1 MPRRGSPA
9 RASGR
14 GASARTPPSSLA
26 EVAALISLATSRS
39 VAVPRDSRSSC
50 ESRMP
55 NRRSRAA
62 TNWIRP
68 SESTPRSASVS
79 SASAAAISGDGSTS
93 ESAARTSDRYSND
106 VLAAASTM
114 RTKARRFSWAARSPE
129 GLPDPP
135 LLHLAGDAAWQVLQ
149 EVHALRHLEPCQEAR
164 AVRPQL
170 LSGHLPRGD
179 HGRHDAL
186 PCKGVRQPDHRG
198 LLDAGMG
205 QKDLLYL
212 AGADVHPGA
221 DDEVLL
227 PVGDL
232 QVALR
237 VEVADIPGPELPAPR
252 GRGGG
257 LRIAEVGGHEVG
269 GPNHDLPG
277 RPWRKLAAVVVQ
289 DAQAAVRG

>member
-1 MPRRGSPA
+1 
-9 RASGR
+9 
-14 GASARTPPSSLA
+14 
-26 EVAALISLATSRS
+26 
-39 VAVPRDSRSSC
+39 
-50 ESRMP
+50 MP

-68 SESTPRSASVS
+68 SESTPSSASVS
-79 SASAAAISGDGSTS
+79 SASTAAISGDGSTS

-106 VLAAASTM
+106 VLAAASTT
-114 RTKARRFSWAARSPE
+114 RTTARRFSCARRNRRTSSAAAAPRAGRRGQGGRGPREREAARSPE

-149 EVHALRHLEPCQEAR
+149 EVYALRHLEPCQEAR

-170 LSGHLPRGD
+170 LSGDLPRGD

-227 PVGDL
+227 PVG
-232 QVALR
+232 
-237 VEVADIPGPELPAPR
+237 
-252 GRGGG
+252 
-257 LRIAEVGGHEVG
+257 
-269 GPNHDLPG
+269 
-277 RPWRKLAAVVVQ
+277 
-289 DAQAAVRG
+289 